1 MYKKIMCMAMVCVLA
16 AGTLTGCKKGND
28 NIVITSENEDARDAA
43 AVEEKELSAD
53 SVVVAVGE
61 QTATFA
67 EYLVY
72 MYILKTKYQNS
83 IGGDIWNYTLSE
95 NQSFKDVA
103 KEQAIS
109 LISELKIISCKA
121 ENYGISLGTDEK
133 EDIRKYVETIYQRAS
148 EEDKQEYM
156 LTVDSLANVYM
167 ENEIA
172 ERVYNACIGAVDTN
186 ISDEDVRQV
195 SIQYLYLASGNIE
208 KAEKLRQTAADSGNF
223 LMVARQNTDAESCE
237 MTLGRD
243 YENAAF
249 AEAAFSLRT
258 GEISGVVTTGSGCYV
273 IYCVNENEESLTAQK
288 KEEIIAQSQRNVF
301 ETQYKSWAGEFN
313 IQISPLIL

>member
-1 MYKKIMCMAMVCVLA
+1 MFKKILCTVMVCALA
-16 AGTLTGCKKGND
+16 VSMLAGCKKDNN
-28 NIVITSENEDARDAA
+28 NIVITSENEDAKDAA
-43 AVEEKELSAD
+43 SVEEKELSAD

-61 QTATFA
+61 QTATYA

-72 MYILKTKYQNS
+72 MYILKTKYQNA

-95 NQSFKDVA
+95 NRSFKDVA

-133 EDIRKYVETIYQRAS
+133 EDIRKYVETIYQSAS

-186 ISDEDVRQV
+186 INDEDVRQA
-195 SIQYLYLASGNIE
+195 SIQYMYIASGDIN
-208 KAEKLRQTAADSGNF
+208 KAEKLRQKASKSGDF
-223 LMVARQNTDAESCE
+223 LSVARANTDAESCE
-237 MTLGRD
+237 MIIGRD
-243 YENAAF
+243 YENVAF
-249 AEAAFSLRT
+249 AETALSLHT
-258 GEISGVVTTGSGCYV
+258 GEMSGVLTTGAGCYV

-288 KEEIIAQSQRNVF
+288 KEDIIADQQRNVF
-301 ETQYKSWAGEFN
+301 ETQYKVWAEEFN
-313 IQISPLIL
+313 IQISPLVL